1 MPPRALPPWRG
12 NGPGSVLR
20 LSELKLPL
28 DHSEADLEQAIL
40 RRLRLPAEA
49 LRGHRLVKRSVD
61 ARRAGGIRLVY
72 SLDLD
77 LDLDAA
83 GRRRLLRRFA
93 GDPHLRPTPDE
104 QYQPVAQLAA
114 ADPAPLRPVVV
125 GAGPCGYFA
134 ALVLAEM
141 GLRPLLLERGL
152 PVRERTAATFGFWRG
167 SHGLDPEAN
176 AQFGE
181 GGAGTFSDG
190 KLYSQVSEPA
200 PYGRK
205 VLEELVRCGANPE
218 ILTRHHP
225 HIGTFKLATVV
236 RGLRARIEALGGEI
250 RFRSRVDTL
259 ELDPGDRHLR
269 ALLLAHGERIEAERV
284 VLAIGH
290 SARDSFAMLQ
300 GLGVAMEAKPF
311 AVGVRIEHPQA
322 LIDRA
327 RWGAAAGHPRLGAA
341 EYKLVHHC
349 QGAGLAGRTVYSFC
363 MCPGGLVVGATSEPG
378 CVVTNGMSQHTR
390 NERNANS
397 GLVVNVELADL
408 EPWGEGPGDPLAG
421 VAFQRH
427 WEGKAFAAGGGN
439 YQAPAQWL
447 GDFLAVRSSEAAGGP
462 EGDEG
467 VAGVDGSYQPGVR
480 LGSLE
485 GCLPD
490 FVLAAIREA
499 LPAFEG
505 RLSGFLQPGALITG
519 VETRTSSP
527 VRLPRHGK
535 TLESV
540 NTPGLFPGG
549 EGAGYAG
556 GILSAA
562 IDGIK
567 LAEAVGLSLLRPRH
581 RGGQDGSACDPT

>member
-1 MPPRALPPWRG
+1 M
-12 NGPGSVLR
+12 LR

-28 DHSEADLEQAIL
+28 DHREEEVQAAIC
-40 RRLRLPAEA
+40 RRLRIPPTA
-49 LRGHRLVKRSVD
+49 LRATHLVRRSVD
-61 ARRAGGIRLVY
+61 ARRKGAIALVY
-72 SLDLD
+72 CLDLE
-77 LDLDAA
+77 LALPPAEL
-83 GRRRLLRRFA
+83 RRLLRRFQ
-93 GDPHLRPTPDE
+93 GDPHLRPSPDCR
-104 QYQPVAQLAA
+104 YRPVAGPGSDHPLPAA
-114 ADPAPLRPVVV
+114 SECQRPVVV

-134 ALVLAEM
+134 ALVLAQM
-141 GLRPLLLERGL
+141 GLRPLLLERGR
-152 PVRERTAATFGFWRG
+152 PVKQRSADTFGFWRG
-167 SHGLDPEAN
+167 QRPFDPDSN

-190 KLYSQVSEPA
+190 KLYSQVSED
-200 PYGRK
+200 GRLVRK
-205 VLEELVRCGANPE
+205 VLEELVAAGANPE
-218 ILTRHHP
+218 ILTLHRP

-236 RGLRARIEALGGEI
+236 RGLRARIEGLGGEI
-250 RFRSRVDTL
+250 RFGSRVDDL
-259 ELDPGDRHLR
+259 ELDPEDRRLR
-269 ALLLAHGERIEAERV
+269 ALVLAGGERIPAERV

-300 GLGVAMEAKPF
+300 RRGVAMEAKPF

-327 RWGAAAGHPRLGAA
+327 RWGEAAGHPRLGAA

-349 QGAGLAGRTVYSFC
+349 RDPGLEGRTVYSFC

-408 EPWGEGPGDPLAG
+408 EPWGQGPGDPLAG

-427 WEGKAFAAGGGN
+427 WEGRAFAAGGGT
-439 YQAPAQWL
+439 YRAPAQWL
-447 GDFLAVRSSEAAGGP
+447 GDFLAARPSQAAEAA
-462 EGDEG
+462 E
-467 VAGVDGSYQPGVR
+467 VAEAAPMDYREPGAQVPSGAPVVGSYKPGLA

-485 GCLPD
+485 DCLPA

-499 LPAFEG
+499 LPAFAG
-505 RLSGFLQPGALITG
+505 RLNGYADPGALITG

-527 VRLPRHGK
+527 VRMPRHGT
-535 TLESV
+535 TLESA
-540 NTPGLFPGG
+540 NTPGLYPGG

-567 LAEAVGLSLLRPRH
+567 LAEAVGL
-581 RGGQDGSACDPT
+581 

>member
-1 MPPRALPPWRG
+1 M
-12 NGPGSVLR
+12 LR

-40 RRLRLPAEA
+40 RRLRLPAEV

-61 ARRAGGIRLVY
+61 ARRRDGIRLVY

-83 GRRRLLRRFA
+83 GRRRLLRRFT
-93 GDPHLRPTPDE
+93 GDPHLRPSPDE
-104 QYQPVAQLAA
+104 RYQPVGPLAPGS
-114 ADPAPLRPVVV
+114 PAPPRPVVV

-134 ALVLAEM
+134 ALLLAEM

-152 PVRERTAATFGFWRG
+152 PVRERSAATFGFWRG
-167 SHGLDPEAN
+167 LRGLDPEAN

-200 PYGRK
+200 AYGRK

-250 RFRSRVDTL
+250 RFGSRVDDL
-259 ELDPGDRHLR
+259 ELDPSDRSLR
-269 ALLLAHGERIEAERV
+269 ALVLAGGERITAERV

-290 SARDSFAMLQ
+290 SARDSFTMLHRR
-300 GLGVAMEAKPF
+300 GVAMEAKPF

-327 RWGAAAGHPRLGAA
+327 RWGEAAGHPRLGAA

-349 QGAGLAGRTVYSFC
+349 RGPALAGRVVYSFC

-408 EPWGEGPGDPLAG
+408 EAWGKGPGDPLAG

-427 WEGKAFAAGGGN
+427 WERRAFAAGGGT
-439 YQAPAQWL
+439 YRAPAQWL
-447 GDFLAVRSSEAAGGP
+447 GDFLAGRPSGAVADAMAG
-462 EGDEG
+462 DS
-467 VAGVDGSYQPGVR
+467 AGCELSAREEPTVMGSYQPGLA
-480 LGSLE
+480 LGSLD
-485 GCLPD
+485 GCLPE

-499 LPAFEG
+499 LPAFAA
-505 RLSGFLQPGALITG
+505 RLEGFLQPNALITG

-527 VRLPRHGK
+527 LRMPRDGL

-540 NTPGLFPGG
+540 NTPGLYPGG

-567 LAEAVGLSLLRPRH
+567 LAEAVGLSLLRPQRP
-581 RGGQDGSACDPT
+581 GEPDGSACDQA

>member
-1 MPPRALPPWRG
+1 M
-12 NGPGSVLR
+12 LR

-28 DHSEADLEQAIL
+28 DHSEADLREAIA
-40 RRLRLPAEA
+40 RRLRLPPAA
-49 LRGHRLVKRSVD
+49 VRAHRLVKRSVD
-61 ARRAGGIRLVY
+61 ARRRGAIRLVY

-77 LDLDAA
+77 LDLDGAA
-83 GRRRLLRRFA
+83 RQRLLRRFA
-93 GDPHLRPTPDE
+93 GDPHLRPAPDE
-104 QYQPVAQLAA
+104 AYRPVALLGKGQ
-114 ADPAPLRPVVV
+114 PPPLRPVVV
-125 GAGPCGYFA
+125 GAGPCGYFS

-152 PVRERTAATFGFWRG
+152 PVRERSAATFGFWRG
-167 SHGLDPEAN
+167 LRDLDPEAN

-200 PYGRK
+200 PYARK

-236 RGLRARIEALGGEI
+236 RGLRAQIERLGGEI
-250 RFRSRVDTL
+250 RFRSRVDGL
-259 ELDPGDRHLR
+259 ELEPCSRQLR
-269 ALLLAHGERIEAERV
+269 AVILADGSRLEAERL

-300 GLGVAMEAKPF
+300 RLGVAMEAKPF
-311 AVGVRIEHPQA
+311 AVGVRIEHPQS

-327 RWGAAAGHPRLGAA
+327 RWGEAAGHPRLGAA

-349 QGAGLAGRTVYSFC
+349 RGEGLEGRVVYSFC

-408 EPWGEGPGDPLAG
+408 EPWQRFPGDPLAG

-427 WEGKAFAAGGGN
+427 WEALAFTAGGGN

-447 GDFLAVRSSEAAGGP
+447 GDFLVGRPSGLLPP
-462 EGDEG
+462 EQKSDAEQSRERLLS
-467 VAGVDGSYQPGVR
+467 GSYQPGVR
-480 LGSLE
+480 LGDLQS
-485 GCLPD
+485 CLPP
-490 FVLAAIREA
+490 FVLKAIREA
-499 LPAFEG
+499 LPAFG
-505 RLSGFLQPGALITG
+505 RQLNGFLEAAALITA

-527 VRLPRHGK
+527 LRIPRHPQ
-535 TLESV
+535 TFESM
-540 NTPGLFPGG
+540 NTPGVYPGG

-567 LAEAVGLSLLRPRH
+567 LAEAVGLSLLHPPR
-581 RGGQDGSACDPT
+581 RGAPGESACDRA

>member
-1 MPPRALPPWRG
+1 M
-12 NGPGSVLR
+12 LR

-28 DHSEADLEQAIL
+28 DHSEADLQQAIL
-40 RRLRLPAEA
+40 KRLRLPAEV

-83 GRRRLLRRFA
+83 ARRRLLRRFT
-93 GDPHLRPTPDE
+93 GDPHLRPSPDE
-104 QYQPVAQLAA
+104 RYRPVARLAPGS
-114 ADPAPLRPVVV
+114 PAPPRPVVV

-152 PVRERTAATFGFWRG
+152 SVRERSAATFGFWRG
-167 SHGLDPEAN
+167 RRSLDPEAN

-236 RGLRARIEALGGEI
+236 RGLRARIEGLGGEI
-250 RFRSRVDTL
+250 RFGSRVDDL
-259 ELDPGDRHLR
+259 ELDPEDRRLR
-269 ALLLAHGERIEAERV
+269 ALVLAGGERIPAERV

-300 GLGVAMEAKPF
+300 RRGVAMEAKPF

-327 RWGAAAGHPRLGAA
+327 RWGEAAGHPRLGAA

-349 QGAGLAGRTVYSFC
+349 RGPGLEGRTVYSFC

-408 EPWGEGPGDPLAG
+408 EPWGQGPGDPLAG

-427 WEGKAFAAGGGN
+427 WEGRAFAAGGGT
-439 YQAPAQWL
+439 YRAPAQWL
-447 GDFLAVRSSEAAGGP
+447 GDFLAARPSQAAEAA
-462 EGDEG
+462 E
-467 VAGVDGSYQPGVR
+467 VAEAAPMDYREPGTHAPSRAPVVGSYQPGLA

-485 GCLPD
+485 ECLPA

-499 LPAFEG
+499 LPAFAG
-505 RLSGFLQPGALITG
+505 RLNGYADPGALITG

-527 VRLPRHGK
+527 VRMPRDGT
-535 TLESV
+535 TLESA
-540 NTPGLFPGG
+540 NTPGLYPGG

-567 LAEAVGLSLLRPRH
+567 LAEAVGLSLLRPQRP
-581 RGGQDGSACDPT
+581 GEPDGSACDQA